1 MPVSQ
6 SVACRCRSRASSSS
20 QAARKRTKRSAGL
33 SRVVCR
39 RHLRSV
45 GLTGEQI
52 GYERHGGRPKR
63 ERQLQGHPRRRSSAT
78 ARGYGKLNCPPYLE
92 IRRGE
97 RTTVGFPILSTCNPD
112 ISSHQQRLRYTM
124 PCRMIP
130 MNDKLPVG
138 VAPLLIDRLL
148 RVWTRQA
155 VNISTDPNRRSS
167 AARKKCFIFLPYAS
181 VPEGLWQQLLL
192 KPHLHVKLM
201 MVYHHHHRAS
211 NHLHV
216 VSRVRPDPTHRHVP
230 PRNELLVGKLTPCP
244 HFSSRAP

>member
-112 ISSHQQRLRYTM
+112 ISSHQQ
-124 PCRMIP
+124 P
-130 MNDKLPVG
+130 
-138 VAPLLIDRLL
+138 
-148 RVWTRQA
+148 
-155 VNISTDPNRRSS
+155 S
-167 AARKKCFIFLPYAS
+167 AATA
-181 VPEGLWQQLLL
+181 
-192 KPHLHVKLM
+192 
-201 MVYHHHHRAS
+201 VYHAVSDDTDERKVACWGRSPADRSPAESLDSAS
-211 NHLHV
+211 GEYLYR
-216 VSRVRPDPTHRHVP
+216 S
-230 PRNELLVGKLTPCP
+230 
-244 HFSSRAP
+244 